1 MSNGTIF
8 TGKSADGSDMQVAD
22 GVFDYGDGTWGTTPR
37 KRTAVERM
45 YAELAEHLVKNSRT
59 FEEEFEL
66 VQQKKSHL
74 SRRMRDFVVLVKAME
89 EYEKANQEDSKPVE
103 AESKESV

>member
-45 YAELAEHLVKNSRT
+45 YAELAEHLVKHERT
-59 FEEEFEL
+59 FEEEYDL
-66 VQQKKSHL
+66 IQQKKSHL
-74 SRRMRDFVVLVKAME
+74 SRRMRDFVVLVKRIDDH
-89 EYEKANQEDSKPVE
+89 EKAHNEKAQSTETE
-103 AESKESV
+103 NKESV